1 MSRLEDDLRQPFL
14 RHEDGAPLV
23 DLGEPERVARRTRRR
38 QVLVAARTTLVAVA
52 LVAGTL
58 VGVRALVD
66 GGRSTPAPAIPP
78 DEAPVVIGHGSVG
91 G

>member
-1 MSRLEDDLRQPFL
+1 M
-14 RHEDGAPLV
+14 
-23 DLGEPERVARRTRRR
+23 
-38 QVLVAARTTLVAVA
+38 AVA

-66 GGRSTPAPAIPP
+66 GGRSTPAQPTPP